1 MLHTLHAADSLKQ
14 EARRLTIGTMF
25 SASAI
30 GCLGDG
36 NTSLT
41 SGGSISRPATKK
53 KALNPANVKTT
64 ASATPTT
71 NLANSFMNFIFLSPP
86 NCHYA
91 LSEFIFSPSVPT

>member
-1 MLHTLHAADSLKQ
+1 
-14 EARRLTIGTMF
+14 MF

-30 GCLGDG
+30 DCLGGG

-53 KALNPANVKTT
+53 KALNPADAAAT

-71 NLANSFMNFIFLSPP
+71 NLATSFMNFIFLSLP

-91 LSEFIFSPSVPT
+91 LSEFIFSPSVST